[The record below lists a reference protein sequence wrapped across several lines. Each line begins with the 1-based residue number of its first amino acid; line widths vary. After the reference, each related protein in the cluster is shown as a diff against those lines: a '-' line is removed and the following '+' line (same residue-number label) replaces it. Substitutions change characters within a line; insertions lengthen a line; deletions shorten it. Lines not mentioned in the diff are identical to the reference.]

1 MRLSTRMVRP
11 VAAVMAAGCVAGAG
25 VAAAS
30 SVGEPR
36 IASSK
41 IKLPASIQKAGV
53 LYSALET
60 EYPPYEF
67 VNSAGKPQG
76 IDVQLVRAVGK
87 VLGVKVRFQPTSFES
102 EIPGVADKRYDMV
115 TVQDADT
122 AAREKLVSFVDIFK
136 TELQALVLKGNP
148 SHVNPTDL
156 CGETMSSG
164 SGSFQTAALQVL
176 SKSCAK
182 AGKPTITILNYANTA
197 QQIQAVLTRRAVA
210 WLAVPAVV
218 SYYAKQNSRM
228 AVLPAVVPI
237 PKSLAAVQ
245 GWPIQKDPVLARAL
259 VSAIAVLVKNGT
271 WARILKAN
279 GAQTGALI
287 PPLVNGKRLAGT
299 SS

>member
-1 MRLSTRMVRP
+1 MRRRLGLGLALLATASGI
-11 VAAVMAAGCVAGAG
+11 ACVG
-25 VAAAS
+25 VAAANA
-30 SVGEPR
+30 GARAPR
-36 IASSK
+36 SASTT
-41 IKLPASIQKAGV
+41 IKLPASIQKSGV

-87 VLGVKVRFQPTSFES
+87 VLGVKVRFQPISFES

-115 TVQDADT
+115 TVEDADT
-122 AAREKLVSFVDIFK
+122 VAREKQVSFVDIFK
-136 TELQALVLKGNP
+136 TELQAIVLKGNP
-148 SHVNPTDL
+148 DHVNPRNL

-176 SKSCAK
+176 SKACTK
-182 AGKPTITILNYANTA
+182 AGKPAITILNYATTA

-218 SYYAKQNSRM
+218 SYYARQNRQM

-245 GWPIQKDPVLARAL
+245 GWPIQKDPVLAAAL
-259 VSAIAVLVKNGT
+259 VKAINVLIKDGT
-271 WARILKAN
+271 WEKILKAN

-287 PPLVNGKRLAGT
+287 PPLVNRKRLVG
-299 SS
+299 S